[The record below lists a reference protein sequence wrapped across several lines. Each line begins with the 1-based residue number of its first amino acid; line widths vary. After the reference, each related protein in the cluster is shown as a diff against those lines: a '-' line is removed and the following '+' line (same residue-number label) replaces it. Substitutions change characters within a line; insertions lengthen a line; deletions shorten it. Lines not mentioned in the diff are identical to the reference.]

1 MIHVHEEWHRT
12 ATDIVLQF
20 PDCTKSTLHR
30 ESRILALDSATQF
43 FKAFLRNRS
52 IDLGPDMYD
61 TFHEITA
68 RIAKMYY
75 ETTNE
80 DFQANAMDI
89 LYYINNSDK
98 YARLLENIQHPA
110 NQNIYLESK
119 KVEKKVDD
127 DESEQKSS
135 QLSAKLMQLAYS
147 QDMIE
152 QKEREFEVLVLW
164 VTNIDQRIN
173 NIMAYSAQKNQDSF
187 NVKSFQNVSY
197 GPIISSFM
205 TLLDSKCLSKDLHI
219 TGLTLLRKIIE
230 VENKELVT
238 PAADWGGEDWENYQK
253 IIQTK
258 QDSLVDIGCIEFL
271 CKHIQDID
279 DDEILE

>member
-110 NQNIYLESK
+110 N
-119 KVEKKVDD
+119 
-127 DESEQKSS
+127 
-135 QLSAKLMQLAYS
+135 
-147 QDMIE
+147 
-152 QKEREFEVLVLW
+152 
-164 VTNIDQRIN
+164 
-173 NIMAYSAQKNQDSF
+173 
-187 NVKSFQNVSY
+187 
-197 GPIISSFM
+197 
-205 TLLDSKCLSKDLHI
+205 
-219 TGLTLLRKIIE
+219 
-230 VENKELVT
+230 
-238 PAADWGGEDWENYQK
+238 
-253 IIQTK
+253 
-258 QDSLVDIGCIEFL
+258 
-271 CKHIQDID
+271 
-279 DDEILE
+279 